1 MSLKKVVND
10 KEQWDALNTFY
21 DDCIARYHKLLEQET
36 NVVNLHQTQGAIAAV
51 RKLKQMRDIVNGQ

>member
-21 DDCIARYHKLLEQET
+21 DDCIARYQKLLEQDT
-36 NVVNLHQTQGAIAAV
+36 NTVSLYQTQGAIAAV
-51 RKLKQMRDIVNGQ
+51 RKLKQMRDIVNGS